1 MISVSHVSG
10 IGAPVIIR
18 TAWPGATGCSH
29 TTPAPITPSTIYS
42 LQSAEKAMAYP
53 SIADFE
59 KAGTSVGAT
68 ISSANTYPLADL
80 TSIISTL

>member
-1 MISVSHVSG
+1 
-10 IGAPVIIR
+10 
-18 TAWPGATGCSH
+18 
-29 TTPAPITPSTIYS
+29 
-42 LQSAEKAMAYP
+42 MAYP